1 MESIRLRVP
10 ATTANVGPGF
20 DIFAVS
26 LKNLFDE
33 IKITKSQEKGISMSV
48 SSPND
53 NYAIPLEVEKN
64 TAGIAAKNLMN
75 LFGIKN
81 GLIINIKKG
90 ILPGA
95 GLGTSGASA
104 IGTVYGINKL
114 YSLGLSASK
123 MIEIAS
129 QAEVITG
136 GSPHADNAAGS
147 LLGGFVLIMNHNPLN
162 FIRLEVPSVPVVI
175 TGIKKSTQTTRP
187 LISKKY
193 RLEDLKK
200 QVTAASQLMIGIIK
214 GDLELIGKAINW
226 DIISEP
232 ARATLIPGYYALK
245 SDLLKAKAL
254 GVNISG
260 GGSSIFTICR
270 EGDHNLI
277 MEIIRKHFSKEGIE
291 PLILFTTWSNEGLT
305 EI

>member
-1 MESIRLRVP
+1 LESIKLRVP

-33 IKITKSQEKGISMSV
+33 IEIKKSQKEGISLHV
-48 SSPND
+48 SYPDD
-53 NYAIPLEVEKN
+53 NYAIPVEIEKN

-75 LFGIKN
+75 LFDIKN

-104 IGTVYGINKL
+104 IGAVYGISKL

-136 GSPHADNAAGS
+136 GSPHADNVAGS
-147 LLGGFVLIMNHNPLN
+147 LLGGFVLIKNHNPLD
-162 FIRLEVPSVPVVI
+162 FIRLDVPSVPVVI

-187 LISKKY
+187 LIAKNY

-200 QVTAASQLMIGIIK
+200 QITAASQLVIGIIK

-232 ARATLIPGYYALK
+232 ARATLIPGYYTLK
-245 SDLLKAKAL
+245 SDLLKANAL

-260 GGSSIFTICR
+260 GGSSIFTICKEENR
-270 EGDHNLI
+270 Q
-277 MEIIRKHFSKEGIE
+277 IIIKMIKSHFSKVGIH
-291 PLILFTTWSNEGLT
+291 PLIVSTQWSNKGLV

>member
-10 ATTANVGPGF
+10 ATVANVGPGF

-33 IKITKSQEKGISMSV
+33 IEITKSHKRGIKINV
-48 SSPND
+48 SYPND
-53 NYAIPLEVEKN
+53 NYAIPVEIEKN
-64 TAGIAAKNLMN
+64 TAGIAAKNLIN
-75 LFGIKN
+75 LAGIKN

-104 IGTVYGINKL
+104 VGTVYGINRL
-114 YSLGLSASK
+114 YSLGLSDSK

-147 LLGGFVLIMNHNPLN
+147 LLGGFVLIIKHNPLD
-162 FIRLEVPSVPVVI
+162 FIKLDVPSVPVVI

-187 LISKKY
+187 LIAKNY
-193 RLEDLKK
+193 NLEDFKK
-200 QVTAASQLMIGIIK
+200 QITAASQLMIGIIK
-214 GDLELIGKAINW
+214 GDLDLIGKAINW
-226 DIISEP
+226 DVVSEP

-245 SDLLKAKAL
+245 ADLLKVNAL
-254 GVNISG
+254 GINISG

-270 EGDHNLI
+270 EGDHRII
-277 MEIIRKHFSKEGIE
+277 METIRNHFSKKGME
-291 PLILFTTWSNEGLT
+291 PLILFTTWSNKGLT